1 MFSLIMK
8 TSWLSFLLVCFVM
21 IDASAQ
27 QSEAPPLPIQHSKE
41 NLGSNVNSHYTETK
55 PVISAD
61 GKTLYFCRQNY
72 PNNIRGKQDQQDIYY
87 SKLIDGEW
95 SSAVN
100 IGWPLNDQHPN
111 GISSVSPDGNS
122 VLLINE
128 YISGGY
134 VKPGVSISHKT
145 GSGWSFP
152 VKLEIENFYN
162 FSPYVDY
169 FMSADNKV
177 ILMSVQ
183 RREGYGDQDLY
194 VSFSQQGKWTEP
206 VNLGPEVNTAGAD
219 FAPFLAAD
227 GKTLYFASEGHNGYG
242 GSDIFCSKRLDDS
255 WSKWSRPLNLG
266 AAVNA
271 KTWDAYYS
279 ISAKGDYAYFVS
291 KNQQNGSKDI
301 YRIKLPD
308 QLRPDP
314 VVLVKGKVLNA
325 NTNEPLSAS
334 VVIKDHQTP
343 VTQGVARSDPDNGNY
358 KIVVP
363 KGNAYNFQAQVDGY
377 LALTKSIDLTKTNQY
392 TELQEDLYLVPLT
405 AGQKIPLNNIFFVR
419 SQAQLQPQSYHELDR
434 LVAILK
440 QHPTLKIE
448 LGGHTDNLGQSSL
461 NLDLSLRRVD
471 AVKEYLVTRGID
483 PRRLATKGYG
493 DTQPVARNDRE
504 LDRRRNRRVEFTIL
518 SL

>member
-1 MFSLIMK
+1 MK
-8 TSWLSFLLVCFVM
+8 TSWLSFLIVCF
-21 IDASAQ
+21 ITLDASPQ
-27 QSEAPPLPIQHSKE
+27 QREASLLPIQNSKE
-41 NLGSNVNSHYTETK
+41 NLGSNINSQYTETK

-72 PNNIRGKQDQQDIYY
+72 PKNIRGKQDQQDIYF
-87 SKLIDGEW
+87 SELVDGQW
-95 SSAVN
+95 SPATN

-134 VKPGVSISHKT
+134 MKPGVSISHKT
-145 GSGWSFP
+145 DNGWSFP

-169 FMSADNKV
+169 FLSADNKV
-177 ILMSVQ
+177 MLMSVQ
-183 RREGYGDQDLY
+183 RKEGYGDQDLY
-194 VSFSQQGKWTEP
+194 VSFNHQGKWKEP
-206 VNLGPEVNTAGAD
+206 ISLGPVVNTAGAD

-227 GKTLYFASEGHNGYG
+227 GKTLYFASEGHKGYG
-242 GSDIFCSKRLDDS
+242 GSDIFYTKRLDDS
-255 WSKWSRPLNLG
+255 WSNWSQPLNLG
-266 AAVNA
+266 PAVNS

-291 KNQQNGSKDI
+291 KNEQSGSKDI
-301 YRIKLPD
+301 YQIKLPD

-334 VVIKDHQTP
+334 VFIKDPHTP
-343 VTQGVARSDPDNGNY
+343 VTQGVARSDPENGTY
-358 KIVVP
+358 KIVIP
-363 KGNAYNFQAQVDGY
+363 NRGSYNFQAEVDGY
-377 LALTKSIDLTKTNQY
+377 LALTKSLDLTQTDQY
-392 TELQEDLYLVPLT
+392 TELQEDLYLVPL
-405 AGQKIPLNNIFFVR
+405 AEGQKIPFNNIFFVR
-419 SQAQLQPQSYHELDR
+419 SQAQLLPQSYHELDR

-440 QHPTLKIE
+440 QYPTLKIE
-448 LGGHTDNLGQSSL
+448 LGGHTDNMGQASL
-461 NLDLSLRRVD
+461 NLDLSLRRVS
-471 AVKEYLVTRGID
+471 AVKDYLVTNGID
-483 PRRLATKGYG
+483 ANRLSTKGYG
-493 DTQPVARNDRE
+493 DTQPIARNDRE